1 MEAKSETNKQIS
13 SFLFILWAGGAALL
27 SYSLVYALRKPFTAA
42 TFDGMDFF
50 GMDYKVATTIMQIFG
65 YLISKFFAIKIVSE
79 LKREDRLKFM
89 VYSVALAELA
99 LVFFGLLPQPFN
111 VFALFFNGLA
121 LGCMWGVIFS
131 FIEGRKVTD
140 ILASLLGVS
149 MAVSSGMAKSMGLFV
164 VNTFGVTEFW
174 MPALIGGL
182 AFPLLILMGWS
193 LNKLPQP
200 TDEDRALRS
209 ERVTLNGEQR
219 RQLFKSYMP
228 LLIMLFFAN
237 LFITILRDIKEDFL
251 VNIIDVS
258 TISSWL
264 FAQVDG
270 MVTLIILGIFAMMS
284 LINSN
289 YRVLQVLLAMVI
301 GGAGTISYL
310 AFNYDAL
317 QLPTLYWLFLQSLSL
332 YIVYLSFQ
340 TLFFERFIA
349 CFKIKGNVGF
359 FIATIDFIGYT
370 GTVCVLLFK
379 EFCSPDINW
388 MEFYNQFSG
397 WVGIVCSIAFI
408 GSAIYLMQRYKL
420 EKQLRK
426 EEKNKKEIQIMEN
439 IVELQKIIQENE
451 FFQWLIVT
459 IISAIVFS
467 ATNLFFV
474 SNILKIEITRGKKI
488 KIIILEVISRV
499 STAII
504 IPVPYYRALTII
516 VSIVILRK
524 IVKASIEK
532 CIVAE
537 SINAISFICA
547 EVIFSKVGC
556 MIFKDV
562 ETYQK
567 GMSDPM
573 YKFYLTS
580 SIAIL
585 SLIHI

>member
-1 MEAKSETNKQIS
+1 MEAKSETNKPIS
-13 SFLFILWAGGAALL
+13 NFLFILWAGGTALL

-65 YLISKFFAIKIVSE
+65 VWTEEEIRKVVSKFFAIKIVSE
-79 LKREDRLKFM
+79 LKRENRLKFM
-89 VYSVALAELA
+89 IFSVALAELA
-99 LVFFGLLPQPFN
+99 LVFFGLLPTPFN

-149 MAVSSGMAKSMGLFV
+149 MAVSSGMAKSLGLFV

-182 AFPLLILMGWS
+182 AFPLLVLMGWS
-193 LNKLPQP
+193 LNKLPSP

-209 ERVTLNGEQR
+209 ERVALNGEQR

-289 YRVLQVLLAMVI
+289 YRVLIVLLSMVI
-301 GGAGTISYL
+301 GGAVTISYL
-310 AFNYDAL
+310 AFNYDTL
-317 QLPTLYWLFLQSLSL
+317 QLPTLYWLFIQSLSL

-359 FIATIDFIGYT
+359 FIASIDFIGYT

-379 EFCSPDINW
+379 EYCSPNIDW
-388 MEFYNQFSG
+388 MQFYNQFSG
-397 WVGIVCSIAFI
+397 WVGIVAGIAFI
-408 GSAIYLMQRYKL
+408 GSAIYLMQRYKM
-420 EKQLRK
+420 EKQNLPT
-426 EEKNKKEIQIMEN
+426 ECYHPTDN
-439 IVELQKIIQENE
+439 
-451 FFQWLIVT
+451 
-459 IISAIVFS
+459 
-467 ATNLFFV
+467 ATNAFPQ
-474 SNILKIEITRGKKI
+474 IQ
-488 KIIILEVISRV
+488 
-499 STAII
+499 ST
-504 IPVPYYRALTII
+504 PTGN
-516 VSIVILRK
+516 
-524 IVKASIEK
+524 E
-532 CIVAE
+532 
-537 SINAISFICA
+537 
-547 EVIFSKVGC
+547 
-556 MIFKDV
+556 
-562 ETYQK
+562 
-567 GMSDPM
+567 
-573 YKFYLTS
+573 
-580 SIAIL
+580 
-585 SLIHI
+585 

>member
-1 MEAKSETNKQIS
+1 MEAKSETNKPIS
-13 SFLFILWAGGAALL
+13 NFLFILWAGGTALL

-79 LKREDRLKFM
+79 LKRENRLKFM
-89 VYSVALAELA
+89 IFSVALAELA
-99 LVFFGLLPQPFN
+99 LVFF
-111 VFALFFNGLA
+111 GLA

-149 MAVSSGMAKSMGLFV
+149 MAVSSGMAKSLGLFV

-182 AFPLLILMGWS
+182 AFPLLVLMGWS
-193 LNKLPQP
+193 LNKLPSP

-209 ERVTLNGEQR
+209 ERVALNGEQR
-219 RQLFKSYMP
+219 RQLFRSYMP

-289 YRVLQVLLAMVI
+289 YRVLIVLLSMVI
-301 GGAGTISYL
+301 GGAVTISYL
-310 AFNYDAL
+310 AFNYDTL
-317 QLPTLYWLFLQSLSL
+317 QLPTLYWLFIQSLSL

-359 FIATIDFIGYT
+359 FIASIDFIGYT

-379 EFCSPDINW
+379 EYCSPNIDW
-388 MEFYNQFSG
+388 MQFYNQFSG
-397 WVGIVCSIAFI
+397 WVGIVAGIAFI
-408 GSAIYLMQRYKL
+408 GSAIYLMQRYKM
-420 EKQLRK
+420 EKQNLPT
-426 EEKNKKEIQIMEN
+426 ECYHPTDN
-439 IVELQKIIQENE
+439 
-451 FFQWLIVT
+451 
-459 IISAIVFS
+459 
-467 ATNLFFV
+467 ATNAFPQ
-474 SNILKIEITRGKKI
+474 IQ
-488 KIIILEVISRV
+488 
-499 STAII
+499 ST
-504 IPVPYYRALTII
+504 PTGN
-516 VSIVILRK
+516 
-524 IVKASIEK
+524 E
-532 CIVAE
+532 
-537 SINAISFICA
+537 
-547 EVIFSKVGC
+547 
-556 MIFKDV
+556 
-562 ETYQK
+562 
-567 GMSDPM
+567 
-573 YKFYLTS
+573 
-580 SIAIL
+580 
-585 SLIHI
+585 

>member
-1 MEAKSETNKQIS
+1 MEAKSETNKRMS
-13 SFLFILWAGGAALL
+13 NFLFILWAGGAALL

-79 LKREDRLKFM
+79 LKRESRLKFM
-89 VYSVALAELA
+89 IFSVALAELA
-99 LVFFGLLPQPFN
+99 LVFFGLLPHPFN

-149 MAVSSGMAKSMGLFV
+149 MAVSSGMAKSLGLFV
-164 VNTFGVTEFW
+164 VNTLGVTEFW

-182 AFPLLILMGWS
+182 AFPLLIFMGWA

-200 TDEDRALRS
+200 TDEDRVLRS

-289 YRVLQVLLAMVI
+289 YRVLLVLLAMVI
-301 GGAGTISYL
+301 GGSATISYL

-317 QLPTLYWLFLQSLSL
+317 QLPTLYWLFIQSLSL
-332 YIVYLSFQ
+332 YMVYLSFQ

-397 WVGIVCSIAFI
+397 WVGIIGVIAFI
-408 GSAIYLMQRYKL
+408 GSAVYLVQRYKM
-420 EKQLRK
+420 EKQLIR
-426 EEKNKKEIQIMEN
+426 EALSPAI
-439 IVELQKIIQENE
+439 ENE
-451 FFQWLIVT
+451 DRKRRINTQPCNQT
-459 IISAIVFS
+459 D
-467 ATNLFFV
+467 
-474 SNILKIEITRGKKI
+474 
-488 KIIILEVISRV
+488 VI
-499 STAII
+499 
-504 IPVPYYRALTII
+504 
-516 VSIVILRK
+516 
-524 IVKASIEK
+524 
-532 CIVAE
+532 
-537 SINAISFICA
+537 
-547 EVIFSKVGC
+547 
-556 MIFKDV
+556 
-562 ETYQK
+562 
-567 GMSDPM
+567 
-573 YKFYLTS
+573 
-580 SIAIL
+580 
-585 SLIHI
+585 

>member
-1 MEAKSETNKQIS
+1 MEAKSETNKRMS
-13 SFLFILWAGGAALL
+13 NFLFILWAGGAALL

-79 LKREDRLKFM
+79 LKRESRLKFM
-89 VYSVALAELA
+89 IFSVALAELA
-99 LVFFGLLPQPFN
+99 LVFFGLLPHPFN

-149 MAVSSGMAKSMGLFV
+149 MAVSSGMAKSLGLFV
-164 VNTFGVTEFW
+164 VNTLGVTEFW

-182 AFPLLILMGWS
+182 AFPLLIFMGWA

-200 TDEDRALRS
+200 TDEDRVLRS

-289 YRVLQVLLAMVI
+289 YRVLLVLLAMVI
-301 GGAGTISYL
+301 GGSTTISYL

-317 QLPTLYWLFLQSLSL
+317 QLPTLYWLFIQSLSL
-332 YIVYLSFQ
+332 YMVYLSFQ

-397 WVGIVCSIAFI
+397 WVGIIGVIAFI
-408 GSAIYLMQRYKL
+408 GSAVYLVQRYKM
-420 EKQLRK
+420 EKLLIREALSPSMEK
-426 EEKNKKEIQIMEN
+426 ED
-439 IVELQKIIQENE
+439 
-451 FFQWLIVT
+451 
-459 IISAIVFS
+459 
-467 ATNLFFV
+467 
-474 SNILKIEITRGKKI
+474 GKRRMSTQPCKQAD
-488 KIIILEVISRV
+488 VI
-499 STAII
+499 
-504 IPVPYYRALTII
+504 
-516 VSIVILRK
+516 
-524 IVKASIEK
+524 
-532 CIVAE
+532 
-537 SINAISFICA
+537 
-547 EVIFSKVGC
+547 
-556 MIFKDV
+556 
-562 ETYQK
+562 
-567 GMSDPM
+567 
-573 YKFYLTS
+573 
-580 SIAIL
+580 
-585 SLIHI
+585 

>member
-1 MEAKSETNKQIS
+1 MEAKSETNKPIS
-13 SFLFILWAGGAALL
+13 NFLFILWAGGTALL

-79 LKREDRLKFM
+79 LKRENRLKFM
-89 VYSVALAELA
+89 IFSVALAELA
-99 LVFFGLLPQPFN
+99 LVFFGLLPTPFN

-149 MAVSSGMAKSMGLFV
+149 MAVSSGMAKSLGLFV

-182 AFPLLILMGWS
+182 AFPLLVLMGWS
-193 LNKLPQP
+193 LNKLPSP

-209 ERVTLNGEQR
+209 ERVALNGEQR

-237 LFITILRDIKEDFL
+237 LFITEDFL

-289 YRVLQVLLAMVI
+289 YRVLIVLLSMVI
-301 GGAGTISYL
+301 GGAVTISYL
-310 AFNYDAL
+310 AFNYDTL
-317 QLPTLYWLFLQSLSL
+317 QLPTLYWLFIQSLSL

-359 FIATIDFIGYT
+359 FIASIDFIGYT

-379 EFCSPDINW
+379 EYCSPNIDW
-388 MEFYNQFSG
+388 MQFYNQFSG
-397 WVGIVCSIAFI
+397 WVGIVAGIAFI
-408 GSAIYLMQRYKL
+408 GSAIYLMQRYKM
-420 EKQLRK
+420 EKQNLPT
-426 EEKNKKEIQIMEN
+426 ECYHPTDN
-439 IVELQKIIQENE
+439 
-451 FFQWLIVT
+451 
-459 IISAIVFS
+459 
-467 ATNLFFV
+467 ATNAFPQ
-474 SNILKIEITRGKKI
+474 IQ
-488 KIIILEVISRV
+488 
-499 STAII
+499 ST
-504 IPVPYYRALTII
+504 PTGN
-516 VSIVILRK
+516 
-524 IVKASIEK
+524 E
-532 CIVAE
+532 
-537 SINAISFICA
+537 
-547 EVIFSKVGC
+547 
-556 MIFKDV
+556 
-562 ETYQK
+562 
-567 GMSDPM
+567 
-573 YKFYLTS
+573 
-580 SIAIL
+580 
-585 SLIHI
+585 

>member
-1 MEAKSETNKQIS
+1 MEAKSETNKPIS
-13 SFLFILWAGGAALL
+13 NFLFILWAGGTALL

-79 LKREDRLKFM
+79 LKRENRLKFM
-89 VYSVALAELA
+89 IFSVALAEL
-99 LVFFGLLPQPFN
+99 
-111 VFALFFNGLA
+111 ALFFNGLA

-149 MAVSSGMAKSMGLFV
+149 MAVSSGMAKSLGLFV

-182 AFPLLILMGWS
+182 AFPLLVLMGWS
-193 LNKLPQP
+193 LNKLPSP

-209 ERVTLNGEQR
+209 ERVALNGEQR

-289 YRVLQVLLAMVI
+289 YRVLIVLLSMVI
-301 GGAGTISYL
+301 GGAVTISYL
-310 AFNYDAL
+310 AFNYDTL
-317 QLPTLYWLFLQSLSL
+317 QLPTLYWLFIQSLSL

-359 FIATIDFIGYT
+359 FIASIDFIGYT

-379 EFCSPDINW
+379 EYCSPNIDW
-388 MEFYNQFSG
+388 MQFYNQFSG
-397 WVGIVCSIAFI
+397 WVGIVAGIAFI
-408 GSAIYLMQRYKL
+408 GSAIYLMQRYKM
-420 EKQLRK
+420 EKQNLPT
-426 EEKNKKEIQIMEN
+426 ECYHPTDN
-439 IVELQKIIQENE
+439 
-451 FFQWLIVT
+451 
-459 IISAIVFS
+459 
-467 ATNLFFV
+467 ATNAFPQ
-474 SNILKIEITRGKKI
+474 IQ
-488 KIIILEVISRV
+488 
-499 STAII
+499 ST
-504 IPVPYYRALTII
+504 PTGN
-516 VSIVILRK
+516 
-524 IVKASIEK
+524 E
-532 CIVAE
+532 
-537 SINAISFICA
+537 
-547 EVIFSKVGC
+547 
-556 MIFKDV
+556 
-562 ETYQK
+562 
-567 GMSDPM
+567 
-573 YKFYLTS
+573 
-580 SIAIL
+580 
-585 SLIHI
+585 

>member
-1 MEAKSETNKQIS
+1 MEAKSETNKRMS
-13 SFLFILWAGGAALL
+13 NFLFILWAGGAALL

-79 LKREDRLKFM
+79 LKRESRLKFM
-89 VYSVALAELA
+89 IFSVALAELA
-99 LVFFGLLPQPFN
+99 LVFFGLLPHPFN

-149 MAVSSGMAKSMGLFV
+149 MAVSSGMAKSLGLFV
-164 VNTFGVTEFW
+164 VNTLGVTEFW

-182 AFPLLILMGWS
+182 AFPLLIFMGWA

-200 TDEDRALRS
+200 TDEDRVLRS

-289 YRVLQVLLAMVI
+289 YRVLLVLLAMVI
-301 GGAGTISYL
+301 GGSATISYL

-317 QLPTLYWLFLQSLSL
+317 QLPTLYWLFIQSLSL
-332 YIVYLSFQ
+332 YMVYLSFQ

-397 WVGIVCSIAFI
+397 WVGIIGVIAFI
-408 GSAIYLMQRYKL
+408 GSAVYLVQRYKM
-420 EKQLRK
+420 EKQLIR
-426 EEKNKKEIQIMEN
+426 EALSPAI
-439 IVELQKIIQENE
+439 ENE
-451 FFQWLIVT
+451 DRKRRINTQPCKQ
-459 IISAIVFS
+459 AD
-467 ATNLFFV
+467 
-474 SNILKIEITRGKKI
+474 
-488 KIIILEVISRV
+488 VI
-499 STAII
+499 
-504 IPVPYYRALTII
+504 
-516 VSIVILRK
+516 
-524 IVKASIEK
+524 
-532 CIVAE
+532 
-537 SINAISFICA
+537 
-547 EVIFSKVGC
+547 
-556 MIFKDV
+556 
-562 ETYQK
+562 
-567 GMSDPM
+567 
-573 YKFYLTS
+573 
-580 SIAIL
+580 
-585 SLIHI
+585 

>member
-1 MEAKSETNKQIS
+1 MELKANQKKALSDV
-13 SFLFILWAGGAALL
+13 LFILWAGGAALL

-79 LKREDRLKFM
+79 LKRENRLKFM
-89 VYSVALAELA
+89 IFSVALAELA
-99 LVFFGLLPQPFN
+99 LVFF
-111 VFALFFNGLA
+111 GLA

-149 MAVSSGMAKSMGLFV
+149 MAVSSGMAKSLGLFV

-182 AFPLLILMGWS
+182 AFPLLVLMGWS
-193 LNKLPQP
+193 LNKLPSP

-209 ERVTLNGEQR
+209 ERVALNGEQR

-289 YRVLQVLLAMVI
+289 YRVLIVLLSMVI
-301 GGAGTISYL
+301 GGAVTISYL
-310 AFNYDAL
+310 AFNYDTL
-317 QLPTLYWLFLQSLSL
+317 QLPTLYWLFIQSLSL

-359 FIATIDFIGYT
+359 FIASIDFIGYT

-379 EFCSPDINW
+379 EYCSPNIDW
-388 MEFYNQFSG
+388 MQFYNQFSG
-397 WVGIVCSIAFI
+397 WVGIVAGIAFI
-408 GSAIYLMQRYKL
+408 GSAIYLMQRYKM
-420 EKQLRK
+420 EKQNLPT
-426 EEKNKKEIQIMEN
+426 ECYHPTDN
-439 IVELQKIIQENE
+439 
-451 FFQWLIVT
+451 
-459 IISAIVFS
+459 
-467 ATNLFFV
+467 ATNAFPQ
-474 SNILKIEITRGKKI
+474 IQ
-488 KIIILEVISRV
+488 
-499 STAII
+499 ST
-504 IPVPYYRALTII
+504 PTGN
-516 VSIVILRK
+516 
-524 IVKASIEK
+524 E
-532 CIVAE
+532 
-537 SINAISFICA
+537 
-547 EVIFSKVGC
+547 
-556 MIFKDV
+556 
-562 ETYQK
+562 
-567 GMSDPM
+567 
-573 YKFYLTS
+573 
-580 SIAIL
+580 
-585 SLIHI
+585 

>member
-1 MEAKSETNKQIS
+1 MEAKSETNKRMS
-13 SFLFILWAGGAALL
+13 NFLFILWAGGAALL

-79 LKREDRLKFM
+79 LKRESRLKFM
-89 VYSVALAELA
+89 IFSVALAELA
-99 LVFFGLLPQPFN
+99 LVFFGLLPHPFN

-149 MAVSSGMAKSMGLFV
+149 MAVSSGMAKSLGLFV
-164 VNTFGVTEFW
+164 VNTLGVTEFW

-182 AFPLLILMGWS
+182 AFPLLIFMGWA

-200 TDEDRALRS
+200 TDEDRVLRS

-289 YRVLQVLLAMVI
+289 YRVLLVLLAMVI
-301 GGAGTISYL
+301 GGSATISYL

-317 QLPTLYWLFLQSLSL
+317 QLPTLYWLFIQSLSL

-397 WVGIVCSIAFI
+397 WVGIIGVIAFI
-408 GSAIYLMQRYKL
+408 GSAVYLVQRYKM
-420 EKQLRK
+420 EKLLIREALSPSMEK
-426 EEKNKKEIQIMEN
+426 EDGKRR
-439 IVELQKIIQENE
+439 
-451 FFQWLIVT
+451 
-459 IISAIVFS
+459 ISTQPCKQAD
-467 ATNLFFV
+467 
-474 SNILKIEITRGKKI
+474 
-488 KIIILEVISRV
+488 VI
-499 STAII
+499 
-504 IPVPYYRALTII
+504 
-516 VSIVILRK
+516 
-524 IVKASIEK
+524 
-532 CIVAE
+532 
-537 SINAISFICA
+537 
-547 EVIFSKVGC
+547 
-556 MIFKDV
+556 
-562 ETYQK
+562 
-567 GMSDPM
+567 
-573 YKFYLTS
+573 
-580 SIAIL
+580 
-585 SLIHI
+585 

>member
-1 MEAKSETNKQIS
+1 MEAKSETNKRMS
-13 SFLFILWAGGAALL
+13 NFLFILWAGGAALL

-79 LKREDRLKFM
+79 LKRESRLKFM
-89 VYSVALAELA
+89 IFSVALAELA
-99 LVFFGLLPQPFN
+99 LVFFGLLPHPFN

-149 MAVSSGMAKSMGLFV
+149 MAVSSGMAKSLGLFV
-164 VNTFGVTEFW
+164 VNTLGVTEFW

-182 AFPLLILMGWS
+182 AFPLLIFMGWA

-200 TDEDRALRS
+200 TDEDRVLRS

-289 YRVLQVLLAMVI
+289 YRVLLVLLAMVI
-301 GGAGTISYL
+301 GGSATISYL

-317 QLPTLYWLFLQSLSL
+317 QLPTLYWLFIQSLSL
-332 YIVYLSFQ
+332 YMVYLSFQ

-397 WVGIVCSIAFI
+397 WVGIIGVIAFI
-408 GSAIYLMQRYKL
+408 GSAVYLVQRYKM
-420 EKQLRK
+420 EKLLIREALSPSMEK
-426 EEKNKKEIQIMEN
+426 ED
-439 IVELQKIIQENE
+439 
-451 FFQWLIVT
+451 
-459 IISAIVFS
+459 
-467 ATNLFFV
+467 
-474 SNILKIEITRGKKI
+474 GKRRMSTQPCKQAD
-488 KIIILEVISRV
+488 VI
-499 STAII
+499 
-504 IPVPYYRALTII
+504 
-516 VSIVILRK
+516 
-524 IVKASIEK
+524 
-532 CIVAE
+532 
-537 SINAISFICA
+537 
-547 EVIFSKVGC
+547 
-556 MIFKDV
+556 
-562 ETYQK
+562 
-567 GMSDPM
+567 
-573 YKFYLTS
+573 
-580 SIAIL
+580 
-585 SLIHI
+585 